1 MSSLTDALHR
11 IAQVDADIARTPG
24 SLGATNAV
32 ESESHA
38 GVVHGARHLVLL
50 DPLLLA
56 LPVCR
61 TFVLA
66 AAGAGLLD
74 LALPADAP
82 EELHRLLVERSGL
95 TLDQATTVVDLTVD
109 ALERHLEVRPDPHAG
124 LAEGSHALA
133 QLDLAVA
140 DAVDDARGGLREAV
154 ATVLAVH
161 PDVVDV
167 PGLATRLG
175 HLGLAETAALVAATA
190 A

>member
-1 MSSLTDALHR
+1 MTSLTDALHR
-11 IAQVDADIARTPG
+11 IAEVDGDVTRTPV

-61 TFVLA
+61 SFMLA
-66 AAGAGLLD
+66 AANTGLLD

-82 EELHRLLVERSGL
+82 EELHRLLVERSGV

-109 ALERHLEVRPDPHAG
+109 ALERHLGLHPDPHAG

-133 QLDLAVA
+133 HLDLAVA
-140 DAVDDARGGLREAV
+140 DAVDDARPGLRA
-154 ATVLAVH
+154 AAQIVLDVH
-161 PDVVDV
+161 PDLAGVA
-167 PGLATRLG
+167 GLATRLG
-175 HLGLAETAALVAATA
+175 HLGLAETAAHVAATA